1 MNPDNNFFDQEYA
14 GSDSTKVE
22 KQDTSQIR
30 KFLREPLPV
39 AEIKQYG
46 ISKPTRVV
54 IRGRVAKE

>member
-1 MNPDNNFFDQEYA
+1 MPDNNYFDKEYA

-22 KQDTSQIR
+22 KSEISEIK
-30 KFLREPLPV
+30 KFLREPLPS

-46 ISKPTRVV
+46 ISKPTRIL